1 MNLITTWSIIQNL
14 TNQKPIVIYITV
26 GFNQKSLKKNQS

>member
-14 TNQKPIVIYITV
+14 TNQKPIVMV
-26 GFNQKSLKKNQS
+26 GFNHKSFKNNNHENS